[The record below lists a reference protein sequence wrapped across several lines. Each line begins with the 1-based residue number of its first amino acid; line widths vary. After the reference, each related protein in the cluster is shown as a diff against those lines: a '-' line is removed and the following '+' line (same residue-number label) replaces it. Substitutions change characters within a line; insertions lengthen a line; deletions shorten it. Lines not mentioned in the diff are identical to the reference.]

1 MTWSVR
7 LLVGRSVGESLILLS
22 EHLLCNVVVVAGERL
37 LCPGL
42 QAQQQH
48 QQQQQQ
54 QDQQQQQQYWL
65 PARPYERR
73 FTNNFFTSEAFS
85 ITRYAPIFGT
95 LPESSCLIFLLKKQ
109 VLRGTDGQTK

>member
-22 EHLLCNVVVVAGERL
+22 EHLLCNVVVVTGERL

-73 FTNNFFTSEAFS
+73 FYNNIFRSEGSS
-85 ITRYAPIFGT
+85 ITCFALSFWYFT
-95 LPESSCLIFLLKKQ
+95 
-109 VLRGTDGQTK
+109 